1 MILLKGM
8 ILWII
13 PFLFSIHP
21 LDLNL
26 LFFIITYCLYEIKVL
41 SLYKYKIFYILKF
54 NKIDKMK
61 KLQTRVEKVM
71 IVIVDWAASGMGSS
85 DFNSPSEGL
94 VAGKEEL
101 HELIDSLTE
110 NEKNRLV
117 YLLKGEMITVDGWN
131 QGDIKFLNEE
141 FQLGIDIELNRE
153 EWEDMWVYR
162 KLTLDDLFGETIQ
175 VESEEQEKLEDDKI
189 KGLECLLEDRDYE
202 LYRLKDGRMYL
213 VVSAGDEN
221 RREISKEPIQIDQVE
236 WFILQLGII
245 IKGE

>member
-1 MILLKGM
+1 
-8 ILWII
+8 
-13 PFLFSIHP
+13 
-21 LDLNL
+21 
-26 LFFIITYCLYEIKVL
+26 
-41 SLYKYKIFYILKF
+41 
-54 NKIDKMK
+54 MK